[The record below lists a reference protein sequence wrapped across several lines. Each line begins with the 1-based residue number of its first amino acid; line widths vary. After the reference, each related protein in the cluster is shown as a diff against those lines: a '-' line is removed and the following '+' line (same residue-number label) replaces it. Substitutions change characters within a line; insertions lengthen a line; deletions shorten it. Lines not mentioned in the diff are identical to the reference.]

1 APMAFPRA
9 YHNLTILADGTVLA
23 TGGERTGQGN
33 DVEQAVYEA
42 ELWNPATE
50 TWSTMAR
57 LQRPRLYHSG
67 ALLLP
72 DGRVL
77 MAGGNLGTY
86 FEPDAEIYSPPYLFK
101 GPRPAITTAPTTVA
115 YGGGFFVETPDTANI
130 TGIALVRTGAP
141 THGFDQNQRY
151 LSLSFATAPNGLD
164 VTAPADTRVAPP
176 GDYLLFILNAKGGV
190 LGHRI
195 EILSEDDESRPAP
208 AARKAEKLI
217 LQDGVKLLIGA
228 VSSSATMA
236 VMDVTRKYKTIQ
248 WNSVACAEFMRTTK
262 FHKYYFSNQPDA
274 RMQARGVATY
284 ILEKVG
290 TKAYVLY
297 TDYAM
302 GQVGVSD
309 GRQFKMAFEKA
320 GGQVVGAAGVPAD
333 ARDFSPWF
341 DAIDRSGADVLF
353 LAFSGTDSLRP
364 DDSAPRV
371 RDDEEVQARRH
382 RLLPAPAG
390 SPRRGRA
397 DGRFHP
403 DHSLLPP

>member
-1 APMAFPRA
+1 MRRCIG
-9 YHNLTILADGTVLA
+9 LMLVQGLVSLGWTGSLAA
-23 TGGERTGQGN
+23 
-33 DVEQAVYEA
+33 
-42 ELWNPATE
+42 
-50 TWSTMAR
+50 
-57 LQRPRLYHSG
+57 
-67 ALLLP
+67 
-72 DGRVL
+72 
-77 MAGGNLGTY
+77 
-86 FEPDAEIYSPPYLFK
+86 SPPKIVKIGDLGSK
-101 GPRPAITTAPTTVA
+101 VGVLEG
-115 YGGGFFVETPDTANI
+115 YGKYQRMGLTLAVEEI
-130 TGIALVRTGAP
+130 
-141 THGFDQNQRY
+141 
-151 LSLSFATAPNGLD
+151 
-164 VTAPADTRVAPP
+164 
-176 GDYLLFILNAKGGV
+176 NAKGGV

-353 LAFSGTDSLRP
+353 LAFSGTDSLRLMTQLHAFGMTKKYRLAGI
-364 DDSAPRV
+364 DCF
-371 RDDEEVQARRH
+371 
-382 RLLPAPAG
+382 LLPQDLPAVAGPMEGFIQITHFSPHDPDPNMKAFNDKFKTRWGVDANIAAGAYDAVYFWKTAVEKAG
-390 SPRRGRA
+390 SFDADKVAEAHEGLCLEATHTGRQCIRTA
-397 DGRFHP
+397 DHQVVMDLRLYRVQQGKSVPGARIAGSDAIGEPLVGKNPLAGFTW
-403 DHSLLPP
+403 DIKQKR

>member
-1 APMAFPRA
+1 MLEG
-9 YHNLTILADGTVLA
+9 YGKYQTMGLTLA
-23 TGGERTGQGN
+23 
-33 DVEQAVYEA
+33 VE
-42 ELWNPATE
+42 
-50 TWSTMAR
+50 
-57 LQRPRLYHSG
+57 
-67 ALLLP
+67 
-72 DGRVL
+72 
-77 MAGGNLGTY
+77 
-86 FEPDAEIYSPPYLFK
+86 EI
-101 GPRPAITTAPTTVA
+101 
-115 YGGGFFVETPDTANI
+115 
-130 TGIALVRTGAP
+130 
-141 THGFDQNQRY
+141 
-151 LSLSFATAPNGLD
+151 
-164 VTAPADTRVAPP
+164 
-176 GDYLLFILNAKGGV
+176 NAKGGV

-333 ARDFSPWF
+333 ASSLRLMTQLHAFGMTKKYRLAGIDCFLLPQDLPAVAGPMEGFIQITHFSPHDPDPNMKAFNDKFKTRWGVDANIAAGAYDAVYFWKTAVEKAGSF
-341 DAIDRSGADVLF
+341 DADKVAEAHEGLCLEATHTGRQCIRTADHQVVMDLRLYRVQPGKSVPGA
-353 LAFSGTDSLRP
+353 RI
-364 DDSAPRV
+364 
-371 RDDEEVQARRH
+371 
-382 RLLPAPAG
+382 AG
-390 SPRRGRA
+390 SDAIGEPLVGKNPLAGFTWDIKQKR
-397 DGRFHP
+397 
-403 DHSLLPP
+403 